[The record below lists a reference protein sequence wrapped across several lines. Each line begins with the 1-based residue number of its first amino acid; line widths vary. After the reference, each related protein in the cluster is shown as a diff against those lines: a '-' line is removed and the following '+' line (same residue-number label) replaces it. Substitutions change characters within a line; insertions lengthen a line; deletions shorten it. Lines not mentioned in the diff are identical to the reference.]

1 MHGFSTAVR
10 RMRRHWRLHVLNAE
24 LDRAADELQS
34 ALAKG
39 ADGVVSNSTE
49 PEVVPV
55 LEAVR
60 KPVVAIARRSPAF
73 LPRRK
78 GPVAYVCVDNDA
90 VGRMGAAYLESLGPF
105 RSLAFVGGTNS
116 SYRAEAFRAALAGSR
131 AEVRVYQPDVFRDA
145 DVGPFAAWLRAL
157 PRPAAV
163 MAAQDAMALVVLDTA
178 ARAGLRVP
186 RDLAVLGVDNDELLC
201 ETAEPPLASIA
212 VDHVRLGELAAD
224 QMRRLLE
231 NPDASPPDRQAPAR
245 GVVERQSARPL
256 ATATALAERAAA
268 YIRHNATKGV
278 TAADVAAHLGA
289 SRSLV
294 DRHFRRVTG
303 ESMLEMILRLRLE
316 SVKAKLRET
325 SLPVGQIVASCGFRD
340 ANYAMH
346 LFKARFGCSMRE
358 WRRLP

>member
-131 AEVRVYQPDVFRDA
+131 AEVRV
-145 DVGPFAAWLRAL
+145 
-157 PRPAAV
+157 
-163 MAAQDAMALVVLDTA
+163 
-178 ARAGLRVP
+178 
-186 RDLAVLGVDNDELLC
+186 
-201 ETAEPPLASIA
+201 
-212 VDHVRLGELAAD
+212 
-224 QMRRLLE
+224 
-231 NPDASPPDRQAPAR
+231 
-245 GVVERQSARPL
+245 
-256 ATATALAERAAA
+256 
-268 YIRHNATKGV
+268 
-278 TAADVAAHLGA
+278 
-289 SRSLV
+289 
-294 DRHFRRVTG
+294 
-303 ESMLEMILRLRLE
+303 
-316 SVKAKLRET
+316 
-325 SLPVGQIVASCGFRD
+325 
-340 ANYAMH
+340 
-346 LFKARFGCSMRE
+346 
-358 WRRLP
+358 